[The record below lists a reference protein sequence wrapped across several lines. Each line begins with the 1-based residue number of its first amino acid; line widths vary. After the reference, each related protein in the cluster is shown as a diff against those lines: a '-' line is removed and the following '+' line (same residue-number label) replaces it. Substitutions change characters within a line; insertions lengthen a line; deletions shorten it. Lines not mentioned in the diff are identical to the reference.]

1 MNIWQKL
8 KTAGNTLNTNTGR
21 IISAIVLM
29 IALVLAPTFISIF
42 QRDDTVYSASYPVA
56 HAPAPDAVDNVVSA
70 DDSSVFIPTTPPVA
84 VQVFPDAPGNP
95 AVSVLPAIV
104 VSNQAG
110 GSRPV
115 SLAVE
120 RHLTPDEWL
129 GDRVIIGTKEAALTT
144 DMLRK
149 DGGDTG
155 IFNMPANNDPIK
167 TADLSLTLTNRG
179 AQLMSSANFG
189 LRIDGLYGKI
199 LLPVTTMQKVKQDA
213 NVSLHIDTTIH
224 RPDGAQGLTLSVD
237 LSGDL
242 SDPVGII
249 LPVED
254 NNLTAKQL
262 KQLKIQ
268 VNLAD
273 GTKHYIPATV
283 TPYDAKYKYGVQ
295 FEVTESGGYTI
306 VLPKS

>member
-8 KTAGNTLNTNTGR
+8 KTAGNKLNNNVSR
-21 IISAIVLM
+21 IISAM
-29 IALVLAPTFISIF
+29 ILLVVLVLAPTFISLF

-56 HAPAPDAVDNVVSA
+56 HAPSPDAVDNVVSV
-70 DDSSVFIPTTPPVA
+70 DDSSVFIPTTPPVP

-115 SLAVE
+115 SLTVE
-120 RHLTPDEWL
+120 RHLTPNEWL

-155 IFNMPANNDPIK
+155 IFNMPANNDSLK
-167 TADLSLTLTNRG
+167 TADLSLTLTDRG
-179 AQLMSSANFG
+179 AKLMSSANFG
-189 LRIDGLYGKI
+189 LRIDALYGKI
-199 LLPVTTMQKVKQDA
+199 LLPVTTLQNVKQDT
-213 NVSLHIDTTIH
+213 NVALHIDTTIA
-224 RPDGAQGLTLSVD
+224 RPVGAQGLTMSVH
-237 LSGDL
+237 LSGD
-242 SDPVGII
+242 SNHSIGII

-254 NNLTAKQL
+254 NTLNASQL
-262 KQLKIQ
+262 KKLKILVQ
-268 VNLAD
+268 LAD
-273 GTKHYIPATV
+273 GTQHYVNSTVIP
-283 TPYDAKYKYGVQ
+283 YGDKYKYGVQ
-295 FEVTESGGYTI
+295 FEATESGGYTV
-306 VLPKS
+306 VLSK